1 MGYKNTRHDIQNE
14 LLYIMNSTI
23 FIVKVLT
30 IHDLK
35 FFSIM
40 AHEVTDFSNI
50 EQLSFCLRY
59 VDDNL
64 DVPEDFMGL
73 WKLDSI
79 KSETIVNAIKE
90 TLLRCH
96 LNLDN

>member
-50 EQLSFCLRY
+50 EQLSFCIRY

-64 DVPEDFMGL
+64 DVSEDFMGL

-79 KSETIVNAIKE
+79 KSETIVNAIKD